1 MKVEIKPWWE
11 SYGETGCVEA
21 EEMDTTGEH
30 SYLVGTLCGGLME
43 CPDRYITDHQ
53 VIKAD
58 TKDEARDK
66 YNKINKCS
74 FYYGHVIGQI
84 DEGNEI
90 AAEYNARMERESRGY
105 DVVLIEKS
113 FNKGLI
119 KNDVSKLLEKISVMD
134 EFYYIEFRGVRRACY
149 DTVGFITK
157 NALEKMNHDKE
168 PFKCFIE
175 RLIDGKI
182 KLSEFNSYEFNGLYI
197 WFSSKEDKKQ

>member
-1 MKVEIKPWWE
+1 MKVEIKPWWK
-11 SYGETGCVEA
+11 SYGETDCVEA
-21 EEMDTTGEH
+21 EETDTTGEH

-90 AAEYNARMERESRGY
+90 AAEYNARMERERRGY
-105 DVVLIEKS
+105 DIVLIEKI
-113 FNKGLI
+113 FNKGFT
-119 KNDVSKLLEKISVMD
+119 KNDISELLEKISVIED

-175 RLIDGKI
+175 
-182 KLSEFNSYEFNGLYI
+182 KLSSQFNSFEFNGLYI
-197 WFSSKEDKKQ
+197 WFSSKEENKQ